1 MECETDEYPAEFEAV
16 PALRESFLKECLD
29 SLGEQRAVDG
39 STKLE
44 ILSVTMNSF
53 VGETPK
59 VQIRYKGRSRGILGT
74 TEHQGEATVDLEDYH
89 PENHEAVLAQI
100 VEQIASA
107 RGWDT
112 ADVELVHIA
121 QLAVMP
127 TTTA

>member
-1 MECETDEYPAEFEAV
+1 MANAPRSCGQHSPGV
-16 PALRESFLKECLD
+16 L
-29 SLGEQRAVDG
+29 
-39 STKLE
+39 
-44 ILSVTMNSF
+44 
-53 VGETPK
+53 
-59 VQIRYKGRSRGILGT
+59 IRRGNKGRSRGILGT